1 MSAKRRGDDGLYFL
15 PLGGSGEI
23 GMNLN
28 LYRFA
33 GKWLMIDLGIA
44 FGDDRTPGVD
54 VVMPDPQFIVDR
66 RKDLVGLVLTH
77 AHEDHLGAVPYLWS
91 RLKCPIYAT
100 AFAAA
105 VLKRKLA
112 EMERGREI
120 PIKEIALG
128 ARFQVGPF
136 DLELVTLTHS
146 IPEPNAVVV
155 RTAAGTVL
163 HTGDWK
169 IDPDPL
175 IGEVTDE
182 AALKALGEQGIDAM
196 VCDSTN
202 ALVPGRSRSEGE
214 LRESLVE
221 VVGRYPQRVALAC
234 FASNIAR
241 LETAAY
247 VAEKTGRHAA
257 LVGRSLWRMLDAAR
271 ACGYLRDETFLSE
284 EEAGYLPREKALLV
298 CTGSQG
304 EPRAALVRIAQG
316 DHPHVE
322 LEKGDTA
329 VFSSRVIPGNEK
341 AIHRLHNALVG
352 RGVEVVT
359 DDHDFVHVS
368 GHPCRDELVEMYQ
381 WVRPRAAIPV
391 HGEVRHMMAHAKLAR
406 DCQVPEAV
414 VPRNGSLVRLAPGPV
429 EIVDEVPAG
438 RLALDGTLLL
448 PIDSDSFRQRTRV
461 VWHGAIVATV
471 VLGPDGRVAGT
482 PQLSMQGLF
491 DGEGAEAVESDIV
504 DAIRDAID
512 QMPARMRW
520 DDARVREAARLAV
533 RRTIQD
539 SHGKK
544 PATDIHLVR
553 L

>member
-1 MSAKRRGDDGLYFL
+1 MKGRRERPRTGAKPRGDDGLYFL

-28 LYRFA
+28 LYRHA

-112 EMERGREI
+112 EMDRDGEI
-120 PIKEIALG
+120 PIKEVALG

-169 IDPDPL
+169 IDPHPL

-202 ALVPGRSRSEGE
+202 ALVEGRSRSEGE

-221 VVGRYPQRVALAC
+221 VVGRYSQRVALAC

-271 ACGYLRDETFLSE
+271 ACGYLRGETFLGE
-284 EEAGYLPREKALLV
+284 EEAAYLP
-298 CTGSQG
+298 
-304 EPRAALVRIAQG
+304 
-316 DHPHVE
+316 
-322 LEKGDTA
+322 
-329 VFSSRVIPGNEK
+329 
-341 AIHRLHNALVG
+341 
-352 RGVEVVT
+352 
-359 DDHDFVHVS
+359 
-368 GHPCRDELVEMYQ
+368 
-381 WVRPRAAIPV
+381 
-391 HGEVRHMMAHAKLAR
+391 
-406 DCQVPEAV
+406 
-414 VPRNGSLVRLAPGPV
+414 
-429 EIVDEVPAG
+429 
-438 RLALDGTLLL
+438 
-448 PIDSDSFRQRTRV
+448 
-461 VWHGAIVATV
+461 
-471 VLGPDGRVAGT
+471 
-482 PQLSMQGLF
+482 
-491 DGEGAEAVESDIV
+491 
-504 DAIRDAID
+504 
-512 QMPARMRW
+512 
-520 DDARVREAARLAV
+520 
-533 RRTIQD
+533 
-539 SHGKK
+539 
-544 PATDIHLVR
+544 
-553 L
+553 